1 MNTMNI
7 SICNACRSIDIN
19 GSIRLFD
26 IDFVKSLVSAA
37 FPDAIVSIRRTETE
51 DDEEYVVASIT
62 GRAVT
67 TADENSLRTVEARVS
82 KIISDYENGL
92 QGFL

>member
-1 MNTMNI
+1 MNI
-7 SICNACRSIDIN
+7 SICNACRSIDAD

-37 FPDAIVSIRRTETE
+37 FPDAIVSIRRTET

-62 GRAVT
+62 GRVVT
-67 TADENSLRTVEARVS
+67 TADENNLRAVEARVNQ
-82 KIISDYENGL
+82 IISDYEKSL
-92 QGFL
+92 RT